1 MGAFT
6 LGQTWDHGF
15 TANAG
20 PSVLFPFLNY
30 GRLLNAVRAQD
41 AVFQQA
47 LTSYRQTVLSALEEA
62 ENAMTSLLR
71 AQERLAALEQ
81 ARDAADR
88 AVRLTLR
95 QYLAGSVDF
104 TSVVLAQSSLYEQ
117 ENAVAA
123 TTGDVARQ
131 TVQLFRALGGGW
143 KPEAGLPPHT
153 VETMKRR
160 TAWGGLL
167 DEAPMR
173 HPPRR
178 AADSPNPVDPA
189 SAAVPSAPAPSGPSS
204 LPATLSR

>member
-1 MGAFT
+1 MRRG
-6 LGQTWDHGF
+6 
-15 TANAG
+15 
-20 PSVLFPFLNY
+20 

-47 LTSYRQTVLSALEEA
+47 LTSYRQTVLTALEEA

-71 AQERLAALEQ
+71 AQERLVALEQ

-117 ENAVAA
+117 ENAVAV
-123 TTGDVARQ
+123 TTGETARQ

-143 KPEAGLPPHT
+143 KPEAGLPPQT
-153 VETMKRR
+153 AEDMKRR

-173 HPPRR
+173 CWMPLQWTRK
-178 AADSPNPVDPA
+178 
-189 SAAVPSAPAPSGPSS
+189 
-204 LPATLSR
+204 LK